1 MQVVKQFFFL
11 KKILLVRVYLS
22 THPFVDLESILH
34 SLFACFL
41 CAHLC
46 YFGASYMAQQ
56 GKKTLNMFRNLRNK
70 LVEEAKK
77 SGEPA
82 VPNLKG
88 ALVDVRAP
96 SGEKKEGCGAYPE
109 RGRK

>member
-1 MQVVKQFFFL
+1 
-11 KKILLVRVYLS
+11 
-22 THPFVDLESILH
+22 
-34 SLFACFL
+34 
-41 CAHLC
+41 
-46 YFGASYMAQQ
+46 MAQQ

-109 RGRK
+109 RGRKWDEETQSWASRPRLFCWK